1 MDDITGII
9 VVLGVCVALPVLIV
23 WIVNRRMANDT
34 NRRADIVLA
43 ALDKNADIDVEEF
56 LKKLNPPQKS
66 TQEKLMSEL
75 KGGLIC
81 LFIGIVL
88 VVGALV
94 SWQQTPGHGMGN
106 TSMGIGGGCLMAVVF
121 GQLIAFAWGKKAL
134 KQQEPQEEPTAD

>member
-94 SWQQTPGHGMGN
+94 SWQQTPGHGMG
-106 TSMGIGGGCLMAVVF
+106 TVF
-121 GQLIAFAWGKKAL
+121 VG
-134 KQQEPQEEPTAD
+134 EPTTHGSQYSARQRETGGQQRRRFQIKTVF